1 MRTVNGGEKW
11 DLIMARIPTPALRG
25 QAIGSVQSQFTP
37 TPFQNLKPDADV
49 FGAAQARTLG
59 QLAKGAD
66 ALSTALIKDV
76 EEDDTRDLTK
86 FETDV
91 RSHQLRETARIN
103 SLAGQAQQDAAA
115 TASTEFNAFVE
126 GARAKYNFQLPSSN
140 DAADNFSTMSQ
151 SRFSATSVA
160 AFTAGK
166 STVTKQVV
174 AARIGTAIQTLVA
187 NATPEGAEAFRSASK
202 STVLNLE
209 AEAAGIDPALINYN
223 GDDPAKK
230 DKRLILEHMI
240 RAYEGKGVSQAISR
254 LLADGKA
261 AEAIAFLAD
270 NPDFGKDTA
279 DRTAAEARVAP
290 LQGRV
295 DARIQLTGIVR
306 TLGEN
311 PSLSAVRS
319 AVYAAYPNDP
329 QKQQDL
335 NQEFTAYAGNRS
347 QARNDL
353 VNAQAVAYV
362 NMILNGKNPMSR
374 ENAAKLPDFYA
385 QNPRLLL
392 PANVQKVAEGQAVAT
407 ADKKWVEVEKGAA
420 VSFDGIE
427 RALDGLAA
435 SHPAQFVAAMK
446 SGKFKQFLDRADYND
461 LELIQDRVEK
471 SLETL
476 AGKNPVTVGSVL
488 NRIGVPSNQRS
499 SLNKHMQTMKAAI
512 KSVQLRAAEQGKAAD
527 MEDIEKAVSG
537 VLIRVAITDNFMMAD
552 KYSVRGALA
561 VAETEPDFDEYTA
574 ELQPGRKN
582 RRFLA
587 VVFGKTEQVIK
598 QAFDDMDGPINL
610 TTLAKKLGVDT
621 LPDAR
626 AELQKQE
633 TAYKDAAD
641 AGVPASLLDFLIK
654 QSRTLNPKISYN
666 PPDVAAVLGWYAS
679 MSTKTKA
686 DFLKAWGKQ

>member
-1 MRTVNGGEKW
+1 
-11 DLIMARIPTPALRG
+11 MARIPTPALRG

-37 TPFQNLKPDADV
+37 TPFQNLNPDKDV

-66 ALSTALIKDV
+66 ALSTAVIKDV

-86 FETDV
+86 FETEV
-91 RSHQLRETARIN
+91 KAYQLSENARIK
-103 SLAGQAQQDAAA
+103 SLVGQAQQDAAA
-115 TASTEFNAFVE
+115 TAPTEFNAFV
-126 GARAKYNFQLPSSN
+126 ADVRAKYNFQLPSSN
-140 DAADNFSTMSQ
+140 TAADNFSTVSQ
-151 SRFSATSVA
+151 SQFSAASVA

-166 STVTKQVV
+166 NTVTKQVS
-174 AARIGTAIQTLVA
+174 AARIGTATQTLVA
-187 NATPEGAEAFRSASK
+187 NLTAEGVKAFRSASE

-230 DKRLILEHMI
+230 DKRLILENSI
-240 RAYEGKGVSQAISR
+240 RAYEGKGVSQAISK
-254 LLADGKA
+254 LLADGKE

-290 LQGRV
+290 LRGRV
-295 DARIQLTGIVR
+295 EARVQLTDIVR
-306 TLGEN
+306 KLTVDGNE
-311 PSLSAVRS
+311 PSVSAIRAS
-319 AVYAAYPNDP
+319 VYAAYPNDP

-347 QARNDL
+347 QARTDL
-353 VNAQAVAYV
+353 VNAQASLYV
-362 NMILNGKNPMSR
+362 DMIRKDQNPMAP
-374 ENAAKLPDFYA
+374 ENVVQLKEFFAAY
-385 QNPRLLL
+385 PRLLL
-392 PANVQKVAEGQAVAT
+392 PSNVKKVSEAQGESI

-427 RALDGLAA
+427 RTLSGLAI

-446 SGKFKQFLDRADYND
+446 SGKFKQFLDRVDYND

-471 SLETL
+471 SLEKL

-499 SLNKHMQTMKAAI
+499 SLNKYNETMKAAI
-512 KSVQLRAAEQGKAAD
+512 LDVQQRAAEQGKAPD
-527 MEDIEKAVSG
+527 MKDIEKAVSG

-552 KYSVRGALA
+552 KYTIRGALT
-561 VAETEPDFDEYTA
+561 VAETEPDFDEFTA

-587 VVFGKTEQVIK
+587 VVFGKTEQVMK
-598 QAFDDMDGPINL
+598 QAFDDMEGPINL
-610 TTLAKKLGVDT
+610 TTLAKYLDVDT

-633 TAYKDAAD
+633 TAYSDAAD
-641 AGVPASLLDFLIK
+641 AGVPASLLDFLIEQTRK
-654 QSRTLNPKISYN
+654 TTPNISYN
-666 PPDVAAVLGWYAS
+666 ATDVAAVLGWYAS

-686 DFLKAWGKQ
+686 DFLKAWGQQ